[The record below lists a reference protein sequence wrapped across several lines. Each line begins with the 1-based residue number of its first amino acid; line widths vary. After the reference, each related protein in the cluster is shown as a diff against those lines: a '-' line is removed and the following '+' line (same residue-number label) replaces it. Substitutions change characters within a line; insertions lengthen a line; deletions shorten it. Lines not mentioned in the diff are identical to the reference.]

1 MHKLN
6 ILYKLIIIVYLT
18 SLINADDDN
27 PINWDLFSLDMIP
40 SNMLLEYENIADTML
55 NKDAKA
61 EFYFHVSIE
70 IKNRIKKLD
79 KKFFTLQKNYINKIQ
94 DYEQSLKLPKQ
105 NLRIYMVDLR
115 FNNMPDTLYINYY
128 KNKNLTKKTAL
139 FYIQKSFRYKNIID
153 DLEEYYEILK
163 KLHNSNKLNEFR
175 ISIKQ
180 YSDKL
185 EKINSN

>member
-1 MHKLN
+1 
-6 ILYKLIIIVYLT
+6 
-18 SLINADDDN
+18 
-27 PINWDLFSLDMIP
+27 
-40 SNMLLEYENIADTML
+40 
-55 NKDAKA
+55 
-61 EFYFHVSIE
+61 
-70 IKNRIKKLD
+70 
-79 KKFFTLQKNYINKIQ
+79 
-94 DYEQSLKLPKQ
+94 
-105 NLRIYMVDLR
+105 MVDLR
-115 FNNMPDTLYINYY
+115 YNNIPDTLYINFY
-128 KNKNLTKKTAL
+128 KNKTLTKKTAL